1 MKEQG
6 SSPPE
11 AADGASAG
19 AGLRQR
25 EGSPGTGLAQ
35 AGEAGERAP
44 TPEPRFSGTVV
55 MRQMSTKT
63 RVST

>member
-25 EGSPGTGLAQ
+25 EGSPSTRLAQ

-44 TPEPRFSGTVV
+44 TRSTPFAPGTVL
-55 MRQMSTKT
+55 SPHGY
-63 RVST
+63 